1 MPMQRWMQSAAG
13 GTSQRL
19 KPGLAMI
26 RSLESSAGAASPTLA
41 VLAMVVP
48 FPRSPFFGGNS

>member
-1 MPMQRWMQSAAG
+1 MHRWMHSAAG

-26 RSLESSAGAASPTLA
+26 RSLESSAGPASPTLA

-48 FPRSPFFGGNS
+48 FPRSPFFAGSA